1 MGRNIDTIYLTN
13 QFKKYNTLYFNGI
26 LPLPKFIVTN
36 TKRTLGQYRYRKYE
50 VFNKHTICVTNY
62 YDIDDKKIDNILIHE
77 MIHYYLKF
85 TNNRDTTAHGTQFK
99 MQCARINQ
107 YGWNLSRCTSIT
119 DWKPKVEPKKV
130 NKTYHICIYQYNNG
144 KSFIFR
150 YSETKRNMYEDWMKK
165 RNVKYRFFTSNN
177 PFFEKFTSCRSR
189 VIGFY
194 TYQYEELKQYEK
206 LLE

>member
-13 QFKKYNTLYFNGI
+13 QFKKYNALYFNGI
-26 LPLPKFIVTN
+26 LPLPNFIVTN
-36 TKRTLGQYRYRKYE
+36 TKHTLGQYRYRKNE
-50 VFNKHTICVTNY
+50 VFKHTICVTNY

-77 MIHYYLKF
+77 MIHYYLRF

-107 YGWNLSRCTSIT
+107 YGWNLSRCTSII
-119 DWKPKVEPKKV
+119 DWKPKVTPKKV
-130 NKTYHICIYQYNNG
+130 NKTYHICIYQYSG
-144 KSFIFR
+144 KSNFIFR
-150 YSETKRNMYEDWMKK
+150 YTETKRNMYENWIKK

-177 PFFEKFTSCRSR
+177 SFFEKFPSCRSNIR
-189 VIGFY
+189 GYY
-194 TYQYEELKQYEK
+194 TYQFEELKQYEK